1 MNQSEIDSLQ
11 KDQSS
16 KEIVAEKNPKKY
28 CEWWQQEIKS
38 AVRYRTVYGKA
49 KQWVQ
54 YKNMY
59 RGFWGAGTVPV
70 NIIYAT
76 GRALIPQLY
85 FRNPRVSITAKKPGY
100 TPHAMVLER
109 IDNYLI
115 RETGVKYQLKSN
127 ILDCY
132 LMGRGPG
139 ILGYDSE
146 FGFNPKFT
154 VDSMLAD
161 SGLTAFHNKS
171 GNLIE
176 YTDNIRPGMPWY
188 MQCSPLDFVVPWGTK
203 NFQDSRWFAFRK
215 MRSKRDIQEDPKYE
229 NTKDIKGIYNTRLE
243 GSGEGN
249 SDDKIQWSEKDTDN
263 EWCELWEV
271 HDKRTGMVYTLTL
284 DDKEFLRNEQDHLQ
298 FDSLPALTMGFNED
312 PDYFWWTP
320 DARLIEVQ
328 QAELNDI
335 RTMAKKH
342 RRAGLLKMVVDKQIM
357 PDELAKLLDEDVKSV
372 CRVDVGA
379 QGDIRKVVSL
389 LQSHVPPDL
398 IAYAKETR
406 EDLMKIIGFSR
417 NQEGSFEQP
426 SGRRTATEANI
437 VQQAS
442 MIRVDERRDI
452 VADHLVEIIRG
463 YNRIIFEN
471 WNDSR
476 VTDVVGSDGA
486 RQWVRFTG
494 KELRG
499 DYAYDINPEESKPMS
514 QDTRKEDGLELLK
527 LAMQSPTAGLDT
539 GYLVQ
544 QIARQ
549 YDWLDPKLLFPR
561 AGAGNNPQQAL
572 PFNEFQRR
580 QNAGNPQSQTGILMQ

>member
-1 MNQSEIDSLQ
+1 MIDSHGNQMELQ
-11 KDQSS
+11 EKAAS
-16 KEIVAEKNPKKY
+16 KNPKSY
-28 CEWWQQEIKS
+28 CQWWQEEIKS
-38 AVRYRTVYGKA
+38 GVRYRTVYGKA
-49 KQWVQ
+49 KEWTQ

-109 IDNYLI
+109 VDNYLI
-115 RETGVKYQLKSN
+115 KETGVKYELKSN

-146 FGFNPKFT
+146 FGFNPKFA
-154 VDSMLAD
+154 VDSLLAD
-161 SGLTAFHNKS
+161 SGLTAYNDKEGH
-171 GNLIE
+171 LIE
-176 YTDNIRPGMPWY
+176 YKDNIRPGMPWY
-188 MQCSPLDFVVPWGTK
+188 QQCSPLDFIVPWGTRRM
-203 NFQDSRWFAFRK
+203 QDARWFAFRK
-215 MRSKRDIQEDPKYE
+215 MRTRRDIQEDPKYE
-229 NTKDIKGIYNTRLE
+229 SSVTKNMTAPYHTRLE
-243 GSGEGN
+243 GSTQGN
-249 SDDKIQWSEKDTDN
+249 TDDKIQWSEKDTDN
-263 EWCELWEV
+263 EWCELWEI
-271 HDKRTGMVYTLTL
+271 HDKRTRQVYALTL
-284 DDKEFLRNEQDHLQ
+284 EDKEFLRSEDDHLQ
-298 FDSLPALTMGFNED
+298 FDNLPCLSMGFNED

-342 RRAGLLKMVVDKQIM
+342 RRAGLLKMIVDKAIM

-372 CRVDVGA
+372 CRVDLGP
-379 QGDIRKVVSL
+379 QGDIRRYVSL

-406 EDLMKIIGFSR
+406 EDILQIIGFSR

-452 VADHLVEIIRG
+452 VADHLVDVVKG
-463 YNRIIFEN
+463 YNHIIFEN

-476 VTDVVGSDGA
+476 ITDLVGADGA
-486 RQWVRFTG
+486 RYWIRFTG
-494 KELRG
+494 RELRG
-499 DYAYDINPEESKPMS
+499 DFNYDVNPEECKPQS
-514 QDTRKEDGLELLK
+514 QDTRKEDGMELLQ
-527 LAMQSPTAGLDT
+527 LAMKNPASGISMP
-539 GYLVQ
+539 YLIQ

-549 YDWLDPKLLFPR
+549 MDWIDPKLLVP
-561 AGAGNNPQQAL
+561 GNGPGRSPENAMQFNDFQKKQNGMNPNQQAI
-572 PFNEFQRR
+572 Q
-580 QNAGNPQSQTGILMQ
+580 MQEAS